1 MLCNKFQSHINFESK
16 SIINLISM
24 QLVNL
29 NSNFKQ
35 KIMNVLFLSGTL
47 ALFLPVTEEA
57 LELDLRCHL
66 SQVDPIELIFRGKEW

>member
-1 MLCNKFQSHINFESK
+1 MQLQSHLNYESK
-16 SIINLISM
+16 SIINVSLM

-29 NSNFKQ
+29 NSSCKQ
-35 KIMNVLFLSGTL
+35 KIMNVLFLSGKL

-66 SQVDPIELIFRGKEW
+66 SLVDPTELIFRGKEW